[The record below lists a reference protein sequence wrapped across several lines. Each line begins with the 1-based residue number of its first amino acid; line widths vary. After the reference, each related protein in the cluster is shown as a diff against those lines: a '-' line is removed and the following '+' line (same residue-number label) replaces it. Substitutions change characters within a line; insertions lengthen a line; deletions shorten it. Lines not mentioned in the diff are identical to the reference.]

1 MILELCSRL
10 STQLEKHFEGRFMI
24 VLIND
29 GSTRETIN
37 ALQEIEN
44 ARNPRVVVLHNPEN
58 CGQADSTVRGLNELE
73 ADCYITM
80 DDDLQHYPEDVL
92 KLVQCFEKKG
102 VDLVYGIGQVTDSFE
117 RRIGQIVFNKVLE
130 VKLGED
136 LSAFHGG
143 SSFRL
148 ISHRLRNKLLQRKQR
163 SSMLDF
169 DLINLCLSYEVVFV
183 QSGKGLSR
191 LSVMQLVYRV
201 VKFLFEDN
209 AISK

>member
-1 MILELCSRL
+1 
-10 STQLEKHFEGRFMI
+10 
-24 VLIND
+24 
-29 GSTRETIN
+29 
-37 ALQEIEN
+37 
-44 ARNPRVVVLHNPEN
+44 
-58 CGQADSTVRGLNELE
+58 
-73 ADCYITM
+73 
-80 DDDLQHYPEDVL
+80 
-92 KLVQCFEKKG
+92 
-102 VDLVYGIGQVTDSFE
+102 VTDSFE
-117 RRIGQIVFNKVLE
+117 RRIGQTAFNKVLE
-130 VKLGED
+130 FKLGED